1 MTWSDDDAG
10 ETSRRWKEVP
20 VERDDAAL
28 EDFLLRVHELGQGS
42 APAPNARLADLLGVS
57 APVGVRRIAPRTVAG
72 ATALGLVALF
82 GTGWAAAAAD
92 QLPGPAQRTVARLT
106 AGWLPGI
113 PHPEDQRT
121 GAATTPASDLPT
133 PTTTTG
139 PAPAETGDGDK
150 QPVRQPVAP
159 PDPTG
164 SRDDDG
170 AGAAAQEGREPWESQ
185 GPRPA
190 SEGTGTEAD
199 RDDDAPGGTDTG
211 AQDTSGAG
219 STAGTDDGGTDP
231 DADGEVTGSDGD
243 QDGSVTGSTGEGA
256 DH

>member
-1 MTWSDDDAG
+1 
-10 ETSRRWKEVP
+10 
-20 VERDDAAL
+20 
-28 EDFLLRVHELGQGS
+28 
-42 APAPNARLADLLGVS
+42 
-57 APVGVRRIAPRTVAG
+57 
-72 ATALGLVALF
+72 
-82 GTGWAAAAAD
+82 
-92 QLPGPAQRTVARLT
+92 
-106 AGWLPGI
+106 
-113 PHPEDQRT
+113 
-121 GAATTPASDLPT
+121 
-133 PTTTTG
+133 
-139 PAPAETGDGDK
+139 
-150 QPVRQPVAP
+150 VAP